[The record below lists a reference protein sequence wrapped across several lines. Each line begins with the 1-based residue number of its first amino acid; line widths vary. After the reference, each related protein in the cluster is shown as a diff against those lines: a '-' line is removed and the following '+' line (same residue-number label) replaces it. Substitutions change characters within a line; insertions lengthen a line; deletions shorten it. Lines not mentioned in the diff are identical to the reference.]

1 MTLTWCLQ
9 VRLAKSR
16 HCDTGRCHR
25 DFLRG
30 DLVTGGV
37 NSSRSRDDLL
47 IDKPVLVLTCA
58 RSGSTLLRA
67 LLNKHPDLGCPPE
80 TNIAKTVV
88 QLRELWS
95 NLDPECRRDVLSP
108 AARKNLRDTF
118 DAVMTAYLERR
129 EKVRYCDK
137 SLGTVEAADQFL
149 DLYPETKFICLY
161 RHAMDVVSSALE
173 ASPWGLFGYGFEPYA
188 RLSPSNSVGAL
199 VAYWNDTTIRT
210 MDFEDKHPD
219 RCIRVYYEELAANPE
234 KVVGEIFRFLEIAE
248 VPDITRN
255 FLTDQGPPENHGHG
269 DHKIRATRKVSTE
282 TVGSG
287 LRLPVTMIPRPQS
300 AVMNDA
306 LSRLGY
312 AQVTREWQAA
322 LFPPT
327 LLTKVTA
334 AGESQD
340 AVAPPPADNLDDFV
354 EQHPDEEAFAWLD
367 QELAARV
374 KGKQSKHTETFAIVA
389 YSMKEPRAARVWR
402 LNLAHGHIE
411 DDIDGEDTVLDF
423 AGLNVDWAF
432 SAQIHVW
439 RAVLAGEQNFSSCLR
454 FGSVRYIG
462 REVIDHEDFEPPRGW
477 MERRVEII
485 TDTLGLGT

>member
-1 MTLTWCLQ
+1 MLTWCLQ
-9 VRLAKSR
+9 VRLAEKPPLRNGQR
-16 HCDTGRCHR
+16 HG
-25 DFLRG
+25 DFCRG
-30 DLVTGGV
+30 DLVNGGV
-37 NSSRSRDDLL
+37 NSSRSRGDLL

-88 QLRELWS
+88 HLHELWS
-95 NLDPECRRDVLSP
+95 NLDPECRRDALSP
-108 AARKNLRDTF
+108 AARKHLRDTF
-118 DAVMTAYLERR
+118 DAVMAAYLERR

-137 SLGTVEAADQFL
+137 SLGTVEAAEQFL

-173 ASPWGLFGYGFEPYA
+173 ASPWGLFGYGFESYA
-188 RLSPSNSVGAL
+188 RLSPGNSLGAL
-199 VAYWNDTTIRT
+199 IAYWNDITIRT

-219 RCIRVYYEELAANPE
+219 RCTRVYYEELAADPE
-234 KVVGEIFRFLEIAE
+234 KVVGEIFRFLDIAE

-255 FLTDQGPPENHGHG
+255 FLVDQGPPENHGHG

-287 LRLPVTMIPRPQS
+287 LRLPVTMIPRPQLV
-300 AVMNDA
+300 VMNDV
-306 LSRLGY
+306 LGRLGY
-312 AQVTREWQAA
+312 TQVTKEWQSS

-327 LLTKVTA
+327 LLTKVAA
-334 AGESQD
+334 AGEPEHAATSST
-340 AVAPPPADNLDDFV
+340 ADSLSEFV
-354 EQHPDEEAFAWLD
+354 EWHPDEDAFTWLD

-374 KGKQSKHTETFAIVA
+374 KGKQSKHAETFAVVA

-402 LNLAHGHIE
+402 LSPADGRVE
-411 DDIDGEDTVLDF
+411 DDIGEDAVLDF
-423 AGLNVDWAF
+423 AGLNVGWTF
-432 SAQIHVW
+432 SAQVHVW

-454 FGSVRYIG
+454 LGSVRYIG

-485 TDTLGLGT
+485 TDTLGLGI